1 MTNKLTEFLLDP
13 EAKGLILGNNGFRA
27 ERYPTGDV
35 RVWYEGMELC
45 FLTLECL
52 QWSIRITSLDSR
64 AKCNRMTEVLA
75 LLGMPQLR
83 VRWTT
88 RKEYIQRTYNGLV
101 MAEYSLPLKQPLK
114 VTI

>member
-1 MTNKLTEFLLDP
+1 MTNKLIEFLHDP

-27 ERYPTGDV
+27 ERYPVGGV

-45 FLTLECL
+45 WLEPDGL
-52 QWSIRITSLDSR
+52 QWSVRITSPDSR
-64 AKCNRMTEVLA
+64 AKCNRMTEILA
-75 LLGMPQLR
+75 LLGMPPLR

-88 RKEYIQRTYNGLV
+88 RKAYIQRMYNGLV
-101 MAEYSLPLKQPLK
+101 MAEYGLPLKQPLK